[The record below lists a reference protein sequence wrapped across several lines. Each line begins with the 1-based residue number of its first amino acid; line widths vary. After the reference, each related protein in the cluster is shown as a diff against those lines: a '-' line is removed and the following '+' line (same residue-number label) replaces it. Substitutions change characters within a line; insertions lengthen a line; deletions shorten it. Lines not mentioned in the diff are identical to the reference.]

1 MGSGKSATGSEL
13 AGLLGWEF
21 IDLDAYIEGKIGR
34 SPETIIAQ
42 DGETRF
48 RAMEAEAL
56 RDVVIM
62 HQLTGENLV
71 LALGGGTIMTT
82 SVRRL
87 ILEDT
92 LCVYLRTS
100 DSELRKRRN
109 EGRWEPE
116 RQPVYEMAALT
127 VETDGKTP
135 REVAEEI
142 RLMLHKNKNSINEQQ
157 REHLESPGRSRP
169 SEG

>member
-1 MGSGKSATGSEL
+1 MIVSLTGYMGSGKSSTGSEL

-21 IDLDAYIEGKIGR
+21 IDLDGYIEGKIGR
-34 SPETIIAQ
+34 SVGEIIAQ

-48 RAMEAEAL
+48 RAVEAEAL

-92 LCVYLRTS
+92 LCVYLKTS
-100 DSELRKRRN
+100 FGQLQKRLG
-109 EGRWEPE
+109 EGRWGPE

-127 VETDGKTP
+127 VVTDGKTP
-135 REVAEEI
+135 QEVAQEI
-142 RLMLHKNKNSINEQQ
+142 RPLIEEKIKQYK
-157 REHLESPGRSRP
+157 
-169 SEG
+169 

>member
-1 MGSGKSATGSEL
+1 MIITLTGYMGSGKSTTGLAL

-34 SPETIIAQ
+34 SPERIIAQ

-56 RDVVIM
+56 RDVLIM
-62 HQLTGENLV
+62 HQLTSENLV

-82 SVRRL
+82 SVRRM

-92 LCVYLRTS
+92 LCVYLKTS
-100 DSELRKRRN
+100 EQELRKRRAD
-109 EGRWEPE
+109 EGRWGAE
-116 RQPVYEMAALT
+116 RQPVYEKAALT
-127 VETDGKTP
+127 VVTDGKTP
-135 REVAEEI
+135 QEVAESI
-142 RLMLHKNKNSINEQQ
+142 RAELKKNKTV
-157 REHLESPGRSRP
+157 
-169 SEG
+169 

>member
-1 MGSGKSATGSEL
+1 MGSGKSSTGSEL

-21 IDLDAYIEGKIGR
+21 IDLDRYIEGKIGR
-34 SPETIIAQ
+34 SPEQIIAQ

-100 DSELRKRRN
+100 SEKLRKRLA
-109 EGRWEPE
+109 EGRWNPE
-116 RQPVYEMAALT
+116 RLPVYELARLT
-127 VETDGKTP
+127 VVTDGKTP

-142 RLMLHKNKNSINEQQ
+142 RPLIEEK
-157 REHLESPGRSRP
+157 
-169 SEG
+169 

>member
-1 MGSGKSATGSEL
+1 MGSGKSSTGSEL
-13 AGLLGWEF
+13 AGLFGWEF
-21 IDLDAYIEGKIGR
+21 IDLDSYIEGKIGR
-34 SPETIIAQ
+34 SVSEIIAQ

-48 RAMEAEAL
+48 RAVEAEAL

-62 HQLTGENLV
+62 HQLTGGHLV

-92 LCVYLRTS
+92 LCVYLKTS
-100 DSELRKRRN
+100 FGQLQKRLS
-109 EGRWEPE
+109 EGRWGPE

-127 VETDGKTP
+127 VVTDGKTP
-135 REVAEEI
+135 QEVAQEI
-142 RLMLHKNKNSINEQQ
+142 RPLIEEKK
-157 REHLESPGRSRP
+157 
-169 SEG
+169 

>member
-1 MGSGKSATGSEL
+1 MGSGKSSTGLAL

-21 IDLDAYIEGKIGR
+21 IDLDRYIEGKIGR
-34 SPETIIAQ
+34 SPEQIIAQ

-48 RAMEAEAL
+48 RAVEAEAL

-82 SVRRL
+82 SVRHL

-100 DSELRKRRN
+100 DGELRKRLG
-109 EGRWEPE
+109 EGRWDPQ
-116 RQPVYEMAALT
+116 RRPVYELAALT
-127 VETDGKTP
+127 VVTDGKTP
-135 REVAEEI
+135 QEVAQEI
-142 RLMLHKNKNSINEQQ
+142 RPLIEEK
-157 REHLESPGRSRP
+157 
-169 SEG
+169 

>member
-1 MGSGKSATGSEL
+1 MGSGKSSTGLAL

-21 IDLDAYIEGKIGR
+21 IDLDRYIEGKIGR
-34 SPETIIAQ
+34 SPEQIIAQ

-48 RAMEAEAL
+48 RAVEAEAL

-82 SVRRL
+82 SVRHL
-87 ILEDT
+87 ILKDT

-100 DSELRKRRN
+100 DEELRKRLG
-109 EGRWEPE
+109 EGRWDPQR
-116 RQPVYEMAALT
+116 RQVYELAALT
-127 VETDGKTP
+127 VVTDGKTP
-135 REVAEEI
+135 QEVAQEI
-142 RLMLHKNKNSINEQQ
+142 RPLIEEK
-157 REHLESPGRSRP
+157 
-169 SEG
+169 

>member
-1 MGSGKSATGSEL
+1 MIVSLTGYMGSGKSSTGLAL

-21 IDLDAYIEGKIGR
+21 IDLDRYIEGKIGR
-34 SPETIIAQ
+34 SPEQIIAQ

-48 RAMEAEAL
+48 RAVEAEAL

-82 SVRRL
+82 SVRHL
-87 ILEDT
+87 ILKDT

-100 DSELRKRRN
+100 DEELRKRLG
-109 EGRWEPE
+109 EGRWDPQR
-116 RQPVYEMAALT
+116 RQVYELAALT
-127 VETDGKTP
+127 VVTDGKTP
-135 REVAEEI
+135 QEVAQEI
-142 RLMLHKNKNSINEQQ
+142 RPLIEEK
-157 REHLESPGRSRP
+157 
-169 SEG
+169 

>member
-1 MGSGKSATGSEL
+1 MGSGKSTTGLAL

-21 IDLDAYIEGKIGR
+21 IDLDSYIEGKIGR
-34 SPETIIAQ
+34 SPERIIAQ

-56 RDVVIM
+56 RDVLIM
-62 HQLTGENLV
+62 HQLTGEDLV

-82 SVRRL
+82 SVRHL

-100 DSELRKRRN
+100 DEELRKRRT
-109 EGRWEPE
+109 EGRWNPE

-127 VETDGKTP
+127 VVTDGQTP
-135 REVAEEI
+135 QEVAELI
-142 RLMLHKNKNSINEQQ
+142 RAELKKNKTV
-157 REHLESPGRSRP
+157 
-169 SEG
+169 

>member
-1 MGSGKSATGSEL
+1 MGSGKSSTGSEL

-21 IDLDAYIEGKIGR
+21 IDLDRYIEGKIGR
-34 SPETIIAQ
+34 SPEQIIAQ

-100 DSELRKRRN
+100 SEELNKRLS
-109 EGRWEPE
+109 EGRWAPE
-116 RQPVYEMAALT
+116 RQPVYELAALT
-127 VETDGKTP
+127 VVTDGKTP
-135 REVAEEI
+135 LEVAKEI
-142 RLMLHKNKNSINEQQ
+142 RPLIEKK
-157 REHLESPGRSRP
+157 
-169 SEG
+169 

>member
-1 MGSGKSATGSEL
+1 MIVSLTGYMGSGKSSTGSEL

-21 IDLDAYIEGKIGR
+21 IDLDRYIEGKIGR
-34 SPETIIAQ
+34 SPEQIIAQ

-100 DSELRKRRN
+100 SEELRKRLA
-109 EGRWEPE
+109 EGRWNPE
-116 RQPVYEMAALT
+116 RLPVYELAGLT
-127 VETDGKTP
+127 VVTDGKTP

-142 RLMLHKNKNSINEQQ
+142 RPLIEEK
-157 REHLESPGRSRP
+157 
-169 SEG
+169 

>member
-1 MGSGKSATGSEL
+1 MILTLTGYMGSGKSTTGLAL

-21 IDLDAYIEGKIGR
+21 IDLDIYIEGKIGR
-34 SPETIIAQ
+34 SPERIIAQ

-56 RDVVIM
+56 RDVLIM

-82 SVRRL
+82 SVRHL

-100 DSELRKRRN
+100 DEELRKRRT
-109 EGRWEPE
+109 EGRWNPE

-127 VETDGKTP
+127 VVTDGKTP
-135 REVAEEI
+135 QEVAELI
-142 RLMLHKNKNSINEQQ
+142 RAELKKNKTV
-157 REHLESPGRSRP
+157 
-169 SEG
+169 

>member
-1 MGSGKSATGSEL
+1 MGSGKSTTGLAL

-21 IDLDAYIEGKIGR
+21 IDLDSYIEGKIGR
-34 SPETIIAQ
+34 SPERIIAQ

-56 RDVVIM
+56 RDVLIM
-62 HQLTGENLV
+62 HQLTGEHLV

-82 SVRRL
+82 SVRHL

-100 DSELRKRRN
+100 GEELRKRRT
-109 EGRWEPE
+109 EGRWNPE

-127 VETDGKTP
+127 VVTDGKTP
-135 REVAEEI
+135 QEVAELI
-142 RLMLHKNKNSINEQQ
+142 RAELKKNKTV
-157 REHLESPGRSRP
+157 
-169 SEG
+169 

>member
-1 MGSGKSATGSEL
+1 MGSGKSSTGSEL

-21 IDLDAYIEGKIGR
+21 IDLDRYIEGKIGR
-34 SPETIIAQ
+34 SPEQIIAQ

-48 RAMEAEAL
+48 RAVEAEAL

-100 DSELRKRRN
+100 SEQLQKRLG
-109 EGRWEPE
+109 EGRWAPE

-127 VETDGKTP
+127 VVTDGKTP
-135 REVAEEI
+135 YEVAQEI
-142 RLMLHKNKNSINEQQ
+142 RPLIEEK
-157 REHLESPGRSRP
+157 
-169 SEG
+169 

>member
-1 MGSGKSATGSEL
+1 MILTLTGYMGSGKSTTGLAL

-21 IDLDAYIEGKIGR
+21 IDLDSYIEGKIGR
-34 SPETIIAQ
+34 SPERIIAQ

-56 RDVVIM
+56 RDVLIM

-82 SVRRL
+82 SVRHL

-100 DSELRKRRN
+100 DEELRKRRT
-109 EGRWEPE
+109 EGRWNPE

-127 VETDGKTP
+127 VVTDGKTP
-135 REVAEEI
+135 QEVAELI
-142 RLMLHKNKNSINEQQ
+142 RAELKKNKTV
-157 REHLESPGRSRP
+157 
-169 SEG
+169 

>member
-1 MGSGKSATGSEL
+1 MGSGKSSTGSEL
-13 AGLLGWEF
+13 AGLFGWEF
-21 IDLDAYIEGKIGR
+21 IDLDSYIEGKIGR
-34 SPETIIAQ
+34 SVGEIIAQ

-48 RAMEAEAL
+48 RAVEAEAL

-92 LCVYLRTS
+92 RCVYLKTS
-100 DSELRKRRN
+100 FEQLHKRLS
-109 EGRWEPE
+109 EGRWGPE

-127 VETDGKTP
+127 VVTDGKTP
-135 REVAEEI
+135 HEVAEEI
-142 RLMLHKNKNSINEQQ
+142 RPLIEEK
-157 REHLESPGRSRP
+157 
-169 SEG
+169 

>member
-1 MGSGKSATGSEL
+1 MGSGKSSTGSEL

-34 SPETIIAQ
+34 SVGEIIAQ

-48 RAMEAEAL
+48 RAVEAEAL

-92 LCVYLRTS
+92 LCVYLKTS
-100 DSELRKRRN
+100 FEQLRERLS
-109 EGRWEPE
+109 EGRWGPE

-127 VETDGKTP
+127 VVTDRKTP
-135 REVAEEI
+135 HEVAEEI
-142 RLMLHKNKNSINEQQ
+142 RPLIEEK
-157 REHLESPGRSRP
+157 
-169 SEG
+169 

>member
-1 MGSGKSATGSEL
+1 MIVSLTGYMGSGKSSTGSEL

-21 IDLDAYIEGKIGR
+21 IDLDRYIEGKIGR
-34 SPETIIAQ
+34 SPEQIIAQ

-100 DSELRKRRN
+100 SEKLRKRLA
-109 EGRWEPE
+109 EGRWNPE
-116 RQPVYEMAALT
+116 RLPVYELARLT
-127 VETDGKTP
+127 VVTDGKTP

-142 RLMLHKNKNSINEQQ
+142 RPLIEEK
-157 REHLESPGRSRP
+157 
-169 SEG
+169 

>member
-1 MGSGKSATGSEL
+1 MGSGKSTTGLAL

-21 IDLDAYIEGKIGR
+21 IDLDSYIEGKIGR
-34 SPETIIAQ
+34 SPERIIAQ

-56 RDVVIM
+56 RDVLIM

-82 SVRRL
+82 SVRHL

-100 DSELRKRRN
+100 DEELRKRRT
-109 EGRWEPE
+109 EGRWNPE

-127 VETDGKTP
+127 VVTDGKTP
-135 REVAEEI
+135 QEVAELI
-142 RLMLHKNKNSINEQQ
+142 RAELKKNKTV
-157 REHLESPGRSRP
+157 
-169 SEG
+169 

>member
-1 MGSGKSATGSEL
+1 MILTLTGYMGSGKSTTGLAL

-21 IDLDAYIEGKIGR
+21 IDLDSYIEGKIGR
-34 SPETIIAQ
+34 SPERIIAQ

-56 RDVVIM
+56 RDVLIM
-62 HQLTGENLV
+62 HQLTGEDLV

-82 SVRRL
+82 SVRHL

-100 DSELRKRRN
+100 DEELRKRRT
-109 EGRWEPE
+109 EGRWNPE

-127 VETDGKTP
+127 VVTDGKTP
-135 REVAEEI
+135 QEVAELI
-142 RLMLHKNKNSINEQQ
+142 RAELKKNKTV
-157 REHLESPGRSRP
+157 
-169 SEG
+169 

>member
-1 MGSGKSATGSEL
+1 MIVSLTGYMGSGKSSTGLAL

-21 IDLDAYIEGKIGR
+21 IDLDRYIEGKIGR
-34 SPETIIAQ
+34 SPEQIIAQ

-48 RAMEAEAL
+48 RAVEAEAL

-82 SVRRL
+82 SVRHL

-92 LCVYLRTS
+92 RCVYLRTS
-100 DSELRKRRN
+100 DEELRKRLG
-109 EGRWEPE
+109 EGRWDSQ
-116 RQPVYEMAALT
+116 RRLVYELAPLT
-127 VETDGKTP
+127 VVTDGKTP
-135 REVAEEI
+135 QEVAREI
-142 RLMLHKNKNSINEQQ
+142 RPLIEEK
-157 REHLESPGRSRP
+157 
-169 SEG
+169 

>member
-1 MGSGKSATGSEL
+1 MIVSLTGYMGSGKSSTGSEL

-21 IDLDAYIEGKIGR
+21 IDLDEYIEGKIGR
-34 SPETIIAQ
+34 SVGEIIAQ

-48 RAMEAEAL
+48 RAVEAEAL

-62 HQLTGENLV
+62 HRLTGENLV

-92 LCVYLRTS
+92 LCVYLKTS
-100 DSELRKRRN
+100 FGQLKKRLS
-109 EGRWEPE
+109 EGRWAPE

-127 VETDGKTP
+127 VVTDGKTP
-135 REVAEEI
+135 HEVAEEI
-142 RLMLHKNKNSINEQQ
+142 RLLIEEK
-157 REHLESPGRSRP
+157 
-169 SEG
+169 

>member
-1 MGSGKSATGSEL
+1 MGSGKSSTGSEL

-21 IDLDAYIEGKIGR
+21 IDLDRYIEGKIGR
-34 SPETIIAQ
+34 SPEQIIAQ
-42 DGETRF
+42 DEETRF

-82 SVRRL
+82 SVRRM

-92 LCVYLRTS
+92 LCVYLRA
-100 DSELRKRRN
+100 SEEQLRERRP
-109 EGRWEPE
+109 EGGRWDLQ

-127 VETDGKTP
+127 VVTDGKTP
-135 REVAEEI
+135 KALAEE
-142 RLMLHKNKNSINEQQ
+142 L
-157 REHLESPGRSRP
+157 RP
-169 SEG
+169 LIEEKIKQYK